1 MADVNGREFLRWMPV
16 TSPEGMKA
24 MGQRELGDAAEPE
37 APAEELATELPF

>member
-1 MADVNGREFLRWMPV
+1 MNGQAVRMRWMPV

-24 MGQRELGDAAEPE
+24 IGQRELGDAAEPE